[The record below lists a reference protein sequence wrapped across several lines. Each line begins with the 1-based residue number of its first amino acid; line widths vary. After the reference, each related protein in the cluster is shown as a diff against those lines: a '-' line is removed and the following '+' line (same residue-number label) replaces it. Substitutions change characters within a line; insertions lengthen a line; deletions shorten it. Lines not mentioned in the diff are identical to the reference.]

1 MLFPFGF
8 HCTGMPIQAS
18 ANRLKREIASGKIT
32 SWQPTAE
39 ELKKDKKLVAE
50 PYTQFEILKQVG
62 FSDEAIPAFQDP
74 YHWFDVFPP
83 EGRKDM
89 QDFGLG
95 VDWRRSFITTDKNP
109 YYDSFVKWQ
118 FNHLKANDKVVYGKR
133 HTIFSELDGQPCA
146 DHDRSKG
153 EGVMPQEYVGIKIEL
168 VDRPECLSQW
178 ADKKIFLVAGTLRPE
193 TMYGQTN
200 CFLLPEG
207 KYGLFEMKNDEYFII
222 S

>member
-118 FNHLKANDKVVYGKR
+118 FNHLKANDKVGK
-133 HTIFSELDGQPCA
+133 
-146 DHDRSKG
+146 K
-153 EGVMPQEYVGIKIEL
+153 
-168 VDRPECLSQW
+168 
-178 ADKKIFLVAGTLRPE
+178 
-193 TMYGQTN
+193 
-200 CFLLPEG
+200 
-207 KYGLFEMKNDEYFII
+207 
-222 S
+222 